1 MPEGPS
7 IIILK
12 ELVSGFTGKKVLE
25 AGGNAPIDL
34 EIIQGKKVTAFKSWG
49 KHFLICFP
57 KFTVRIHLLL
67 FGSYS
72 INEKTKPQPRL
83 SLSFTNGDLYFYACQ
98 VKFLTEPL
106 DEVYDWSADIM
117 SNSWNARQARAKLK
131 ALPDMLVCDALMDQQ
146 IFSGLGNIIKNEVLF
161 RTRIH
166 PESRVG
172 AIPAKKITELLREV
186 VKYSFEF
193 LHWKKENTLKKHWQA
208 HTKKTCPR
216 CHIPFFKKH
225 TGKTRRRSFFCTN
238 CQVYYT

>member
-1 MPEGPS
+1 M
-7 IIILK
+7 
-12 ELVSGFTGKKVLE
+12 
-25 AGGNAPIDL
+25 
-34 EIIQGKKVTAFKSWG
+34 
-49 KHFLICFP
+49 
-57 KFTVRIHLLL
+57 
-67 FGSYS
+67 
-72 INEKTKPQPRL
+72 
-83 SLSFTNGDLYFYACQ
+83 
-98 VKFLTEPL
+98 
-106 DEVYDWSADIM
+106 YDWSADIM
-117 SNSWNARQARAKLK
+117 SDSWNARQARAKLK
-131 ALPDMLVCDALMDQQ
+131 ASPDMLVCDALMDQQ